1 MAYQPCIL
9 GTARLNNFRLA
20 YYDQMFEAG
29 IIVAGQQV
37 RARVSGLTI
46 RDVINDAPNTC
57 SITFDGGGAVPQ
69 AEQALRIT
77 INARDPRLLF
87 NGALQTVDSSYEGR
101 PNNICYPCTA
111 VDDTARAT
119 RRRPFGQWT
128 TVSATSYALQL
139 IQQFASGFSTAGVQ
153 AGLPPVS
160 VILDG
165 TEGMAGALAQGAQ
178 AIGGYY
184 YFEDNTLYFFITP
197 PPHDDPTP
205 IDGSPGNLLD
215 DPPISVSRD
224 VSQLRTRQY
233 GRAHGEALLA
243 DVGIG
248 ETIIPVA
255 NAAAW
260 FAQAGSGLRA
270 IAISQRLQY
279 TGIQVGGNGSL
290 VGPGAAP
297 GNPPAVACV
306 LGSGV
311 NSGQHAYA
319 YTFVTPSGETL
330 PSPLGTVAVGLMSG
344 PTSAPTPGTPSAG
357 DGPDTGTHSYAA
369 TFLTASGETAVGPA
383 SAVVTTG
390 DGTIP
395 PPTSAPHPG
404 TPTLGSTGPDPGS
417 HVYATTFVSAYGET
431 VPGPPSAAVVT
442 GPITIPPPTN
452 APTPGTPTLGST
464 GPDPGSHVY
473 ATTFV
478 GAYGET
484 VPGPTSAA
492 VVTGPIP
499 IASPTTAPTPGT
511 PIAGDGAPA
520 FPHQYGVT
528 FLTATGETTIGP
540 LSTAVTTVDSGPVLP
555 PATAPTLIEVPGS
568 IDWGQG
574 NTVKIG
580 VTFVTAAGET
590 TVGPLGSVVITRPAG
605 QSQINVSNIPI
616 GPPGTTARRLY
627 RVTVVG
633 GVTTSSSIFVV
644 ALADNSSTTITNL
657 SAGSLYSSSG
667 QVGPPSNTAGTT
679 PYRTVPLT
687 GIPLGPVGTTGRCI
701 YRNISSS
708 MRLLIYIGDN
718 TTTTFL
724 DNKTDAALGGG
735 PPPTNAAT
743 APAQIVAVTAIQTG
757 PAGTTGRKLYRTTA
771 GGAAL
776 KLLATFGD
784 NSTTSFSDTIA
795 DAALGVA
802 APTVGGTSPGQ
813 VVAVTSIQT
822 GPAGTTGRK
831 LYRTI
836 AGGATLKLVATFG
849 DNSTTSFTDTVAD
862 AALGAAPPPVG
873 ATSPIHIV
881 PVSAIPIG
889 PSGTTGRNI
898 YRTAANGSQ
907 LRFLVS
913 INDNFTFQIT
923 DTTPDA
929 GLGANAPTVG
939 TAPANMVAI
948 TGIAVGAAPTTAR
961 YLYRTVA
968 GGSQLRLITGLGDN
982 ATTAFNDTIAD
993 SALQGNAPT
1002 ADTSGLAQPSGQ
1014 VLAGSPSL
1022 IVASAAT
1029 FPASGWALIG
1039 ALVVVRYTGIAG
1051 NALTGIPATGPGS
1064 ITTTVI
1070 WGTQVLPAPS
1080 LVGVTGITA
1089 PIVKGTLINLWVQR
1103 DDAAA
1108 QSDQATI
1115 DAANGVV
1122 PADGIYEGPVLVD
1135 ERRNEASMR
1144 ALCDAT
1150 LIQFSRPIV
1159 TVRYACRDLQSKSG
1173 RTVRIDLANP
1183 AIHETLTIQEV
1194 TITEIDIAPHLAPR
1208 FTVTASTA
1216 RFSLDDILRRL
1227 LLAADS
1233 ATTLGRDATS

>member
-1 MAYQPCIL
+1 MPYQPCIL

-20 YYDQMFEAG
+20 FYDQMFTAG

-57 SITFDGGGAVPQ
+57 SITFDGVAAPQ
-69 AEQALRIT
+69 AEQAIRIT

-87 NGALQTVDSSYEGR
+87 NGALQTVDSSYEGK
-101 PNNICYPCTA
+101 PENICYPCTA
-111 VDDTARAT
+111 VDDTARAN

-153 AGLPPVS
+153 AGLPPVT

-165 TEGMAGALAQGAQ
+165 TEGMSGALAQGAQ

-197 PPHDDPTP
+197 PPHDDPAP
-205 IDGSPGNLLD
+205 IVGGPGNLLD

-233 GRAHGEALLA
+233 GRAHGEELLA

-248 ETIIPVA
+248 ETIIPVT
-255 NAAAW
+255 NVAAW
-260 FAQAGSGLRA
+260 FAQPGSSLRA
-270 IAISQRLQY
+270 IAVSQRLQY
-279 TGIQVGGNGSL
+279 TGIQTGGNGSL

-311 NSGQHAYA
+311 TSGQHAYA
-319 YTFVTPSGETL
+319 YTFITPSGETL
-330 PSPLGTVAVGLMSG
+330 PSPLGPVAVGLMSG
-344 PTSAPTPGTPSAG
+344 
-357 DGPDTGTHSYAA
+357 
-369 TFLTASGETAVGPA
+369 
-383 SAVVTTG
+383 
-390 DGTIP
+390 
-395 PPTSAPHPG
+395 
-404 TPTLGSTGPDPGS
+404 
-417 HVYATTFVSAYGET
+417 
-431 VPGPPSAAVVT
+431 
-442 GPITIPPPTN
+442 PTN
-452 APTPGTPTLGST
+452 APTPGTPTPGAGPDSGAHAYGVTFLTAGGETAVGPPSAVVTTGDGTVPAPTSAPHPGTPSFGST

-484 VPGPTSAA
+484 LPGPTSAA
-492 VVTGPIP
+492 VVTGLAPIP
-499 IASPTTAPTPGT
+499 VPATAPTPGT

-540 LSTAVTTVDSGPVLP
+540 LSNPVTTSDAGPVLP
-555 PATAPTLIEVPGS
+555 PATAPTLVEVPGS
-568 IDWGQG
+568 IAWAQG
-574 NTVKIG
+574 DKVQIG

-590 TVGPLGSVVITRPAG
+590 TVGPLGSVTITRPTGTSA
-605 QSQINVSNIPI
+605 INVSNIPI

-627 RVTVVG
+627 RIGVVG
-633 GVTTSSSIFVV
+633 TNPTGQIFVV
-644 ALADNSSTTITNL
+644 ALADNASTTINNL
-657 SAGSLYSSSG
+657 QAGSLFSSSG

-679 PYRTVPLT
+679 PYRTVLLT
-687 GIPLGPVGTTGRCI
+687 AIPLGPTGTTGRCI
-701 YRNISSS
+701 YRNISAS
-708 MRLLIYIGDN
+708 MRLLIFIGDN

-724 DNKTDAALGGG
+724 DNKTDPALGGT
-735 PPPTNAAT
+735 PPPTNAAQ
-743 APAQIVAVTAIQTG
+743 APAQIVAVTTIQTG
-757 PAGTTGRKLYRTTA
+757 PAGTTGRKLYRTAA
-771 GGAAL
+771 GGATL
-776 KLLATFGD
+776 KLLATLGD
-784 NSTTSFSDTIA
+784 NSTTSFNDTFA
-795 DAALGVA
+795 DTSLGA
-802 APTVGGTSPGQ
+802 TAPT
-813 VVAVTSIQT
+813 I
-822 GPAGTTGRK
+822 
-831 LYRTI
+831 
-836 AGGATLKLVATFG
+836 
-849 DNSTTSFTDTVAD
+849 
-862 AALGAAPPPVG
+862 G

-881 PVSAIPIG
+881 PLTAIPLG
-889 PSGTTGRNI
+889 PTGTTSRNI
-898 YRTAANGSQ
+898 YRTAAGGSQ
-907 LRFLVS
+907 LRFLATLG
-913 INDNFTFQIT
+913 DNTTTTFT
-923 DTTPDA
+923 DTTVDA

-948 TGIAVGAAPTTAR
+948 TGIVVGAAPTTQR
-961 YLYRTVA
+961 KLYRTAA
-968 GGSQLRLITGLGDN
+968 GASQLKLLGTLADN
-982 ATTAFNDTIAD
+982 TTTAFNDTIAD
-993 SALQGNAPT
+993 AALGANAPT
-1002 ADTSGLAQPSGQ
+1002 ADTSGLSQPSGQ
-1014 VLAGSPSL
+1014 VLAGSTSL

-1039 ALVVVRYTGIAG
+1039 SLVVARYTGIAG
-1051 NALTGIPATGPGS
+1051 NALTGIPASGPGS

-1080 LVGVTGITA
+1080 LIGVTGIAA

-1103 DDAAA
+1103 DDVAA
-1108 QSDQATI
+1108 QTDQAKI

-1144 ALCDAT
+1144 ALCDAN